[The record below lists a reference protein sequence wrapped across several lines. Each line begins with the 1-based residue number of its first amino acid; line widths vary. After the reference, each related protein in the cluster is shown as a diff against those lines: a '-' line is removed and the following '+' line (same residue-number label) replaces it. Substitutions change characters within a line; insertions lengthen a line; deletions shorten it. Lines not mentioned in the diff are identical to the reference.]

1 MKERR
6 ERVEV
11 MVTLVSYV
19 SDTHLLFVSC
29 YSLVLF
35 VGSLGFLFCQLVC
48 FLFWCFCFFWLGGFC
63 FFVFVFFGI
72 CVFDCFLF

>member
-19 SDTHLLFVSC
+19 SDTHLLFVSR

-48 FLFWCFCFFWLGGFC
+48 FLFWCFCFFGWGVFGFFC
-63 FFVFVFFGI
+63 F

>member
-6 ERVEV
+6 ESKYGYV
-11 MVTLVSYV
+11 MVGILYTRTYCLLVVTLWFCLWGHSVFC
-19 SDTHLLFVSC
+19 FVSQ
-29 YSLVLF
+29 F
-35 VGSLGFLFCQLVC
+35 V
-48 FLFWCFCFFWLGGFC
+48 FCFGVFVFLVGGFFG

>member
-48 FLFWCFCFFWLGGFC
+48 FLFWCFCFFGWGVFWFFC
-63 FFVFVFFGI
+63 F
-72 CVFDCFLF
+72 CVFWYLCF

>member
-11 MVTLVSYV
+11 MVVLVSYV

-29 YSLVLF
+29 YSQVLF
-35 VGSLGFLFCQLVC
+35 VGSLGFLFGWSVS
-48 FLFWCFCFFWLGGFC
+48 FLFWCFCFG